1 MAKTADLSREP
12 NPGKQ
17 TGGHDTYLLGGRR
30 MPIPR
35 HNEIPREH
43 GTFDPQRRAGCH
55 RRKGPSAMSVTY
67 TATAE
72 RDGHSW
78 HVRVPAIS
86 RSTSARWAS
95 EVQEMAKD
103 LISAMTDLDMSAID
117 VEVKWK
123 LPADALDHWTRSSA
137 LRNTAAEANAE
148 SAREAR
154 LAARALH
161 DAGLGSTEVGT
172 VLGVSRQR
180 AHQLISG

>member
-1 MAKTADLSREP
+1 
-12 NPGKQ
+12 
-17 TGGHDTYLLGGRR
+17 
-30 MPIPR
+30 
-35 HNEIPREH
+35 
-43 GTFDPQRRAGCH
+43 
-55 RRKGPSAMSVTY
+55 
-67 TATAE
+67 
-72 RDGHSW
+72 
-78 HVRVPAIS
+78 
-86 RSTSARWAS
+86 
-95 EVQEMAKD
+95 MAKD

>member
-1 MAKTADLSREP
+1 
-12 NPGKQ
+12 
-17 TGGHDTYLLGGRR
+17 
-30 MPIPR
+30 
-35 HNEIPREH
+35 
-43 GTFDPQRRAGCH
+43 
-55 RRKGPSAMSVTY
+55 MSVTY

-86 RSTSARWAS
+86 PSTSARWAS

-148 SAREAR
+148 VPGRPGLLPERCTMLGLARPR
-154 LAARALH
+154 WALCWVY
-161 DAGLGSTEVGT
+161 LVN
-172 VLGVSRQR
+172 VR
-180 AHQLISG
+180 IS